1 LLFSEE
7 IFAAIP
13 RTLDAALQPSAQA
26 RVVTEARP
34 PFRITHVN
42 AAWEGLCG
50 FTRAEAVGQVQRHFC
65 TTLSSS
71 SASSLVMRVCCVL
84 CVGLQTLSLLQGPLT
99 EPGLL
104 QHVEQQTAA
113 HQATAVML
121 TNYTKV
127 GLGAIY
133 RHYSIGSHH
142 LFYGCT
148 AGQAHVPESLAGGAV
163 VRQPRPGPTPSSP
176 FLLPGVFCF

>member
-1 LLFSEE
+1 MRLH
-7 IFAAIP
+7 P
-13 RTLDAALQPSAQA
+13 R
-26 RVVTEARP
+26 RGRRP
-34 PFRITHVN
+34 G
-42 AAWEGLCG
+42 A
-50 FTRAEAVGQVQRHFC
+50 
-65 TTLSSS
+65 TLSEDSIHPLLPPHSS
-71 SASSLVMRVCCVL
+71 CVCVVCCV
-84 CVGLQTLSLLQGPLT
+84 GAQTLSLLQGPLT

-133 RHYSIGSHH
+133 RHDTLGSH